1 MPPVAAPAN
10 THVIFGS
17 LDHITLM
24 KAKDIFGL
32 IVRVFGLAAF
42 GWGFWYLYSA
52 LFMWMHSE
60 SMGTFVSRDY
70 LAAGAMCVVV
80 GLVFAAQSRLGGR
93 LYLPRFAKN
102 RRMKTVRKKMTMWPN
117 NALANSHCPSGLTAI

>member
-1 MPPVAAPAN
+1 MLPVAAPAN

-42 GWGFWYLYSA
+42 VWGFWYLYSA
-52 LFMWMHSE
+52 LFMWMHGE
-60 SMGTFVSRDY
+60 SIGSFVSRDY

-80 GLVFAAQSRLGGR
+80 GLFL
-93 LYLPRFAKN
+93 L
-102 RRMKTVRKKMTMWPN
+102 RKADWVAGFTYPDSKKPKDEDISEN
-117 NALANSHCPSGLTAI
+117 DDHVA